1 MNVIDFCETPRT
13 MAEVLDAGFT
23 RDQIYNSV
31 KNGKLVN
38 LTRRDAWGRTTHNRP
53 GLFQSEENRDGN
65 LDGHN
70 FIGHQRLGGQVQRF
84 DAKPLVAAWGALS

>member
-23 RDQIYNSV
+23 RDQIYNNV
-31 KNGKLVN
+31 KQGKLIN
-38 LTRRDAWGRTTHNRP
+38 LTRRDAWGRITHNRP
-53 GLFQSEENRDGN
+53 GLFQSLANWDGS

-70 FIGHQRLGGQVQRF
+70 YSGRERIGNQAQHF
-84 DAKPLVAAWGALS
+84 DTRALVSAWGASS